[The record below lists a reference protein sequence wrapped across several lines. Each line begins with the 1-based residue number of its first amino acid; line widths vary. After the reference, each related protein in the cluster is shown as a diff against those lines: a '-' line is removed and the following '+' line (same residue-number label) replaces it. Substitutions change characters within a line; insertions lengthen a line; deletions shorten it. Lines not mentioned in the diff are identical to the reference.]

1 MCQYSAE
8 DGAANDWHLQHLGSL
23 SLWAPGLSLSS
34 DSASPDAGAQLSSE
48 PTRYDDGPQP
58 VADLGRAANRRRKAG
73 WGCTASL
80 RTHPRRFRAHGDAP
94 PQPCASRAAK
104 LGPALRRPA
113 PLTCSSLPQSG
124 QPKLCA
130 CETCRQRPQRSRDSQ
145 LGLDRLGRRTGRS
158 PGQPATHMPAD
169 LNRNRKGAPS
179 PPRSNGQVFDEAS
192 NPVTVA
198 GRRCRASGRVRPCWD
213 QAFPCCSPL
222 TGRASRPLAAS
233 RPSRPVAALSY
244 LTEGGRVPL
253 GSVDWQ

>member
-1 MCQYSAE
+1 MRRE
-8 DGAANDWHLQHLGSL
+8 GLRLRGSL
-23 SLWAPGLSLSS
+23 PVRAVSRTSGRNLLQPSKRNALASCRAPIGGNNGTCRRA
-34 DSASPDAGAQLSSE
+34 SARSP
-48 PTRYDDGPQP
+48 
-58 VADLGRAANRRRKAG
+58 RRKAG

-80 RTHPRRFRAHGDAP
+80 RTHPRRFRAHRDAP
-94 PQPCASRAAK
+94 PHPCASRGAE

-130 CETCRQRPQRSRDSQ
+130 CETCRQRPQRSRDSR

-158 PGQPATHMPAD
+158 PGQPATHIPAD
-169 LNRNRKGAPS
+169 LNRYRKGAPS

-222 TGRASRPLAAS
+222 TGRASGPLAAS

>member
-1 MCQYSAE
+1 VTC
-8 DGAANDWHLQHLGSL
+8 
-23 SLWAPGLSLSS
+23 
-34 DSASPDAGAQLSSE
+34 SPRS
-48 PTRYDDGPQP
+48 T
-58 VADLGRAANRRRKAG
+58 
-73 WGCTASL
+73 
-80 RTHPRRFRAHGDAP
+80 
-94 PQPCASRAAK
+94 
-104 LGPALRRPA
+104 LRRPA

-130 CETCRQRPQRSRDSQ
+130 CETCRQRPQRSRDSR
-145 LGLDRLGRRTGRS
+145 LGLDQLRRRTGRS
-158 PGQPATHMPAD
+158 AGQPATHMPAD

-222 TGRASRPLAAS
+222 TGRASGPLAAS

>member
-1 MCQYSAE
+1 MLTTFS
-8 DGAANDWHLQHLGSL
+8 
-23 SLWAPGLSLSS
+23 
-34 DSASPDAGAQLSSE
+34 
-48 PTRYDDGPQP
+48 QP
-58 VADLGRAANRRRKAG
+58 AVR
-73 WGCTASL
+73 SL
-80 RTHPRRFRAHGDAP
+80 RNRLPIARSTKCPRNPDDQSKRVTCSPR
-94 PQPCASRAAK
+94 ST
-104 LGPALRRPA
+104 LRRPA

-130 CETCRQRPQRSRDSQ
+130 CETCRQRPQRSRDSR

-158 PGQPATHMPAD
+158 PGQPATHIPAD

-222 TGRASRPLAAS
+222 TGRASGPLAAS